1 MRIVRLLRRLLG
13 DRRGV
18 HTLEVVCISAIYF
31 PLTFA
36 IVEVGFILWT
46 QNAMQSAATLAARC
60 GAIGGSD
67 CPDVATYAASAVGEW
82 LVPDSI
88 TSSEVTVQT
97 AASCNAAVGKATIVT
112 ITHQFWSGVTL
123 PWPFAQPQISV
134 SACFPSASS

>member
-1 MRIVRLLRRLLG
+1 MKIARLLRRLLG
-13 DRRGV
+13 DRRGAQ
-18 HTLEVVCISAIYF
+18 TLEMVFVSAIYF

-46 QNAMQSAATLAARC
+46 QNAMQSAATVAARC
-60 GAIGGSD
+60 GAIGASECTD
-67 CPDVATYAASAVGEW
+67 LATYAAAAVGEW

-88 TSSEVTVQT
+88 TAAEVTVST

-123 PWPFAQPQISV
+123 PWPFAQPSISV